1 MESQAAPAPG
11 GFDRLREHSIGLP
24 QVLFQSITH
33 MAPGAAIAF
42 SILVSVQFS
51 GPALPLAVIVA
62 MIACAL
68 VANSIGQLAKHVPS
82 AGGLYAYVTR
92 ALGPAVGFMVG
103 WVFLLFEPLVAP
115 LLFLIFAWV
124 TTDVFL
130 ADVGWDYTGQWW
142 IWVIVAA
149 AIVFFLT
156 YRDVRLSTEAG
167 VLLGIFEI
175 AVFLALA
182 IWMIL
187 SNVDDLTLQTF
198 NPQNNEVG
206 TFEGTFKGMV
216 FAILAFIGFEA
227 AAPLGEEAR
236 DPRRTIPRAV
246 VGSAIIVGL
255 FYVITSYAWVI
266 GTGFDNFTEE
276 TLAQANPWRE
286 LGEIFWAGG
295 WVLIFLAIIN
305 SAIANANAGVNAAT
319 RVIYAMGRNG
329 VLPRIFA
336 RTHPT
341 HKTPHVAIIAQ
352 TIFGVAMALLF
363 GWKWGPLTGFVVM
376 ATALTILVILVYI
389 TVCIA
394 SIVFYWRER
403 RSEFNPWLHGVFP
416 VLGAAAFLAPLYYQ
430 YRPLPDYPMRYANWF
445 ALIWLGLGVVVTAW
459 MWSTRKEALENA
471 GKVFIDDDEP
481 ATPAAPAPGAA
492 S

>member
-1 MESQAAPAPG
+1 MEPQAAPAPST
-11 GFDRLREHSIGLP
+11 FDHLREHSIGLP
-24 QVLFQSITH
+24 QTLFQSITH

-51 GPALPLAVIVA
+51 GPALPLAVLCALVA
-62 MIACAL
+62 CLL
-68 VANSIGQLAKHVPS
+68 VANSIGQLAKQMPS
-82 AGGLYAYVTR
+82 AGGLYTYVSR
-92 ALGPAVGFMVG
+92 ALGPAIGFMVG
-103 WVFLLFEPLVAP
+103 WVFILFEPLVAP

-124 TTDVFL
+124 TTDVFRS
-130 ADVGWDYTGQWW
+130 DVGWDYTGQWW
-142 IWVIVAA
+142 IWVLLAA

-156 YRDVRLSTEAG
+156 YRDVRLSTDAG
-167 VLLGIFEI
+167 VVLGIFEI
-175 AVFLALA
+175 GVFVALSL
-182 IWMIL
+182 WMIFSHL
-187 SNVDDLTLQTF
+187 DALTLQTF

-236 DPRRTIPRAV
+236 NPRRTIPRAV
-246 VGSAIIVGL
+246 IGSALIVGL
-255 FYVITSYAWVI
+255 FYVFCSYAWVI
-266 GTGFDNFTEE
+266 GTGFDNFTED
-276 TLAQANPWRE
+276 TLAQADPWRH
-286 LGEIFWAGG
+286 LGEVYWSTG
-295 WVLIFLAIIN
+295 WVLVFLAIVN

-336 RTHPT
+336 RTHPV

-352 TIFGVAMALLF
+352 TIFGIVMALLF
-363 GWKWGPLTGFVVM
+363 GWKWGALTGFVVM

-394 SIVFYWRER
+394 SIVYYWRER
-403 RSEFNPWLHGVFP
+403 RSEFNVWLHGVFP
-416 VLGAAAFLAPLYYQ
+416 VLGAVAFLAPLYYQ

-445 ALIWLGLGVVVTAW
+445 AIVWIAIGLVVTAW
-459 MWSTRKEALENA
+459 MWRTRRQSLENA
-471 GKVFIDDDEP
+471 ERIFVDDVEP
-481 ATPAAPAPGAA
+481 AAAPAEGGAR
-492 S
+492 